1 MDIIIQNLNL
11 SLIASGLQESHLGK
25 YKPMTKENC
34 TDGVFI
40 CTASGLWLPQFFGLC
55 SEKAVAIALVKE
67 GKKLMI
73 SLSGS
78 EKDLI
83 LLADKKK
90 TSIKQYSSVDEA
102 LTDNSGINN
111 TEELIKADS
120 EAAKFCKETGTSWYI
135 PTLAEMNLM
144 FTYKKE
150 IDSAITIAGGE
161 PLYYGW
167 HWTSTRYSD
176 GSYWIF
182 YWVNGN
188 RNIDSQI
195 DFDRVRPVSAFL

>member
-11 SLIASGLQESHLGK
+11 SLIASGLQSHLGK

-55 SEKAVAIALVKE
+55 IEKAVAIALVQE

-78 EKDLI
+78 EKDI
-83 LLADKKK
+83 TLLEKNKR

-120 EAAKFCKETGTSWYI
+120 EAAKFCKEIGPSWYI

-161 PLYYGW
+161 PLYCGW

-176 GSYWIF
+176 GSYCIF
-182 YWVNGN
+182 YWNDGGRDGIN
-188 RNIDSQI
+188 QSGIS
-195 DFDRVRPVSAFL
+195 RVRPVSAFL

>member
-11 SLIASGLQESHLGK
+11 SLASDLQSHLGK

-55 SEKAVAIALVKE
+55 IEKAVAIALVHE

-83 LLADKKK
+83 LLENNKR

-120 EAAKFCKETGTSWYI
+120 EAAKFCKNIGTSWYI
-135 PTLAEMNLM
+135 PTLAEMKLM

-150 IDSAITIAGGE
+150 IDSAITIACGS
-161 PLYYGW
+161 PLYNGW

-176 GSYWIF
+176 GSYWVF
-182 YWVNGN
+182 NWNYGN
-188 RNIDSQI
+188 RSVYIQI
-195 DFDRVRPVSAFL
+195 SSNRVRPVSAFL